1 MPNPVWSVVDVT
13 PQKDYTL
20 LLTFEDGKKGLYDA
34 RQFLKEEIVEPL
46 RSLPFF
52 LSARAEDGTVVW
64 NDDLDIAPEH
74 LYESYVPVAEPAAF
88 RTTQRIRLWFS
99 TNW

>member
-34 RQFLKEEIVEPL
+34 APLLKEEIFEPL
-46 RSLPFF
+46 KSLPVF
-52 LSARAEDGTVVW
+52 LGARAEDGTVVW
-64 NDDLDIAPEH
+64 NDDLDIAPEY
-74 LYESYVPVAEPAAF
+74 LYENCTPVAKSAAF
-88 RTTQRIRLWFS
+88 RAAQPSETL
-99 TNW
+99 